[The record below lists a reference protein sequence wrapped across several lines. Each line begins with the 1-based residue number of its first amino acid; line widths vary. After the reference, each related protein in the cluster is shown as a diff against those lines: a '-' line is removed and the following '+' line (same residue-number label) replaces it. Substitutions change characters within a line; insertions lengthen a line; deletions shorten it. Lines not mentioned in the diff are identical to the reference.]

1 VARPVSATPGDAV
14 GQVQAGVSLVAIA
27 GVGVG
32 AAFGAWLRWALSD
45 LLNPSHPHFP
55 VGTWTAN
62 LTGGLLIGISLA
74 WFARHPELH
83 PAWRL
88 TAVTGFLGALT
99 TFSTFSIESL
109 LMLQRGQF
117 GWAFLH
123 SAAHLFG
130 SLGAAA
136 LGFRMAALPGQ

>member
-1 VARPVSATPGDAV
+1 MTQVPDDTI
-14 GQVQAGVSLVAIA
+14 GQVQTGLSVAAIA

-32 AAFGAWLRWALSD
+32 AALGAWLRWTLSH
-45 LLNPSHPHFP
+45 LLNPVHPHFP
-55 VGTWTAN
+55 LGTWIVN
-62 LTGGLLIGISLA
+62 LAGGLLIGVSLA
-74 WFARHPELH
+74 WFARHPEVH

-109 LMLQRGQF
+109 VLLQKGQV
-117 GWAFLH
+117 GWAFVH

-136 LGFRMAALPGQ
+136 LGFRVTALAGQ